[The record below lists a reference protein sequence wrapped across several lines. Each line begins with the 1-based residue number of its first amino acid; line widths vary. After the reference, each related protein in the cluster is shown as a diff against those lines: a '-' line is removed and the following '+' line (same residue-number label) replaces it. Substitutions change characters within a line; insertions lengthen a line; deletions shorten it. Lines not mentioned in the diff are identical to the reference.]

1 MRVPTTMAVA
11 AAACLLATAWTNLL
25 GAMNCSSS

>member
-1 MRVPTTMAVA
+1 MRVPRTIAAA

-25 GAMNCSSS
+25 DTMNCSS

>member
-1 MRVPTTMAVA
+1 MRVPTTMAV